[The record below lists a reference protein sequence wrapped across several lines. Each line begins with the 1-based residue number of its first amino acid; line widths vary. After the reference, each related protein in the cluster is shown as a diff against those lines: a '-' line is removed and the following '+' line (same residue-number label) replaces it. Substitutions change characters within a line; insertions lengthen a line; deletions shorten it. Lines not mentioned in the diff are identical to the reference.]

1 MARTRFTVKEGISVA
16 DDNSAGGYPLVP
28 VGSLIAYAAATSPE
42 GWLLCD
48 GTAINRTTYAN
59 LFALIGTTYG
69 SGNGTTTFNVPD
81 MRSRMPIGAG
91 AGTGLTSRTLAAT
104 GGTESVVVA
113 SGNLPTHT
121 HSIAH
126 DHASATSGAQ
136 SVDHSHSVNPPN
148 TTSTGASVD
157 HTHDVDPP
165 ITTSG
170 GQSANHTHDSD
181 PPGTGSGI
189 QSANHSH
196 SVYSYGSHEHRL
208 YFFVDAA
215 SGTAKGRVSAA
226 ATTLTSYG
234 ITEYAGGHD
243 HSSTSNNN
251 VDHSHY
257 TDVGNFGSGNQSA
270 DHTHAT
276 NISSFVSS
284 GHSVDHSHNTDI
296 AAFDSAGASVG
307 HTHAVDLPNFT
318 GDSGNGGFANT
329 ALGLM
334 NPFLSV
340 NYIIKY

>member
-16 DDNSAGGYPLVP
+16 DDNSAGGYPLIP
-28 VGSLIAYAAATSPE
+28 VGGLMPYAGSTSPE

-48 GTAINRTTYAN
+48 GSAINRTTYAN

-91 AGTGLTSRTLAAT
+91 AGTGLTSRALAAT
-104 GGTESVVVA
+104 GGAESVVIA

-126 DHASATSGAQ
+126 DHASVASGGH
-136 SVDHSHSVNPPN
+136 SVDHSHSVDPPN
-148 TTSTGASVD
+148 TGSTGV
-157 HTHDVDPP
+157 
-165 ITTSG
+165 
-170 GQSANHTHDSD
+170 SANHTHDAD
-181 PPGTGSGI
+181 PPSTGSGGT
-189 QSANHSH
+189 
-196 SVYSYGSHEHRL
+196 SVGHTHGINAEGLHEHRL

-215 SGTAKGRVSAA
+215 SGTAKGRVSAS
-226 ATTLTSYG
+226 ATTLTAYG
-234 ITEYAGGHD
+234 ITEYQGAHNHGG
-243 HSSTSNNN
+243 TNSN
-251 VDHSHY
+251 
-257 TDVGNFGSGNQSA
+257 
-270 DHTHAT
+270 
-276 NISSFVSS
+276 
-284 GHSVDHSHNTDI
+284 SVDHSHNTDVGNFATGNQNTDHSHSTNI

-318 GDSGNGGFANT
+318 GDSSDGGFANT
-329 ALGLM
+329 ALAIM